1 MFRYQI
7 LIEYV
12 GTNFRGW
19 QIQKKGKTIQRL
31 IQQKISKILKE
42 KIILIGS
49 GRTDTG
55 VHAIGQSAH
64 FDCKSEIENL
74 DKFLKSIN
82 YFLNKDLITILKI
95 KKRSSYF
102 HSRFS
107 AKMRIYKYII
117 INRIGGPVLD
127 KERGWHVTNN
137 LNLPMMKKA
146 AKKLVGTKDFST
158 FRASSCRA
166 KTPIKTMKL
175 VKVKSRNNKIEI
187 EFQSK
192 SFLQQ
197 QVRSMVGCLK
207 YVGEKKWSVKKFNTI
222 MNSLTSTFNFKY
234 TSPFDFSS
242 GYFRATKEG
251 KGEIPPQTIGQS
263 WFRDPGQIGGQLYV
277 DIDLNYKF
285 SDHLNTSFSIKNLLQ
300 TGGPTMPLTP
310 KIPRSFAIE
319 FGYKFTV
326 SSKNSLSLKTA
337 VPRIRLDT
345 PRSINNF
352 TFSIVLMPPPI

>member
-19 QIQKKGKTIQRL
+19 QIQKKGKTIQGL
-31 IQQKISKILKE
+31 IQQKISKLLKE

-82 YFLNKDLITILKI
+82 YFLNRDLISILKI

-107 AKMRIYKYII
+107 AKMRIYRYII
-117 INRIGGPVLD
+117 INRIGGPVLE
-127 KERGWHVTNN
+127 KERAWHIINK
-137 LNLPMMKKA
+137 LNLQMMKKA

-166 KTPIKTMKL
+166 KTPIKTMKS

-207 YVGEKKWSVKKFNTI
+207 YVGEKKWSVKKFNAV
-222 MNSLTSTFNFKY
+222 MNKKKRILCA
-234 TSPFDFSS
+234 PP
-242 GYFRATKEG
+242 APPEG
-251 KGEIPPQTIGQS
+251 
-263 WFRDPGQIGGQLYV
+263 LYLV
-277 DIDLNYKF
+277 RVIY
-285 SDHLNTSFSIKNLLQ
+285 
-300 TGGPTMPLTP
+300 
-310 KIPRSFAIE
+310 
-319 FGYKFTV
+319 
-326 SSKNSLSLKTA
+326 
-337 VPRIRLDT
+337 
-345 PRSINNF
+345 
-352 TFSIVLMPPPI
+352 